1 MTAGAGA
8 RGVPGYSCFLVV
20 ADLFN
25 LDPQRDPLIGRTLD
39 GRYEVL
45 GRLGSGGM
53 GVVYRGRQA
62 HLERFVAIKVLHR
75 DTAAIPE
82 WRQRFE
88 REARA
93 LSALAH
99 PNVVPVTDSGFDG
112 GVPFLVMELLEG
124 KTLAE
129 LIKEG
134 PLPLGRALDIGR
146 QILRGLAFAHGK
158 GIIHRDLKPT
168 NVFLQALPD
177 QADHVRLLDFGTAKF
192 LEGSG
197 SPTLAETLTR
207 VGVVF
212 GTPAYM
218 SPEQAKAAPVDART
232 DVYAAGV
239 LLFELLAGRRP
250 YVAESQDGYIA
261 AHLSQPVPS
270 LAKVRP
276 GIVAAPAFQAVIER
290 AMAKDPAARFKDAAA
305 LLAALEEVIAKLP
318 AAAMMAGPGGPA
330 RGRGWRRVAVVVG
343 AVAVA
348 AGAGAIYVSRSVK
361 RHGELAGPSASPA
374 AGTGAPLEAPSRVEP
389 QPAVAPPPAVA
400 PSPAP
405 APPPAAAPSEVA
417 PSAAASLASSGDHP
431 APPPSPSAPAPSTGE
446 TAALP
451 APSAPPE
458 EPSLAAAPP
467 AEAGPGAPA
476 TPPAAKASPPAEI
489 SPAAPPPPPPVA
501 AREPATAPA
510 RRERPPEGGA
520 RDPWRDPVPRAL
532 RSIHGRVERG
542 AHLSQRS
549 LRPAYTYAHQ
559 NPSDPRPWL
568 LLGHAYAQLDWL
580 TDSVERYVHA
590 HQIDSA
596 SRGDPQMLP
605 DLLKAAAHPAAG
617 SVGARAIRD
626 IYGTEALPALQK
638 AIDAATRSGDR
649 DDAARLVRL
658 RDSLGGR

>member
-1 MTAGAGA
+1 
-8 RGVPGYSCFLVV
+8 VV
-20 ADLFN
+20 ADLFK

-250 YVAESQDGYIA
+250 FVAETQDGYIA
-261 AHLSQPVPS
+261 AHLAEPVPS

-276 GIVAAPAFQAVIER
+276 GIVAAPAFQGVIDR
-290 AMAKDPAARFKDAAA
+290 AMAKDPAARFKDAGV
-305 LLAALEEVIAKLP
+305 LLAALEEVIAKVP
-318 AAAMMAGPGGPA
+318 AAAMVAGHGGARGGSPARRA
-330 RGRGWRRVAVVVG
+330 RGRRWRRAVVLVG
-343 AVAVA
+343 SLAVVGGT
-348 AGAGAIYVSRSVK
+348 GALYVSRSQKK
-361 RHGELAGPSASPA
+361 RGESSGLSASPA
-374 AGTGAPLEAPSRVEP
+374 APSGAPAKAPSPVEP
-389 QPAVAPPPAVA
+389 QAAGTPSPVGAPPPQPVPATA

-405 APPPAAAPSEVA
+405 APSEAAPSAAPPAAPAAEPAPSPSAQAPSAEGASPPPAPSAPVELPPAAAPPTVSRDEA
-417 PSAAASLASSGDHP
+417 PTD
-431 APPPSPSAPAPSTGE
+431 PST
-446 TAALP
+446 TPPVAKTTPP
-451 APSAPPE
+451 AEIPP
-458 EPSLAAAPP
+458 AAPP
-467 AEAGPGAPA
+467 A
-476 TPPAAKASPPAEI
+476 
-489 SPAAPPPPPPVA
+489 A
-501 AREPATAPA
+501 ARDEASAPA
-510 RRERPPEGGA
+510 RRERSPEGSA

-532 RSIHGRVERG
+532 RSMHDRIERG

-596 SRGDPQMLP
+596 SRGDPQMLA

-617 SVGARAIRD
+617 AAAARAVRE
-626 IYGTEALPALQK
+626 IYGAEALPALKK

-658 RDSLGGR
+658 RDSLVSRR

>member
-1 MTAGAGA
+1 
-8 RGVPGYSCFLVV
+8 VV
-20 ADLFN
+20 ADLFKP
-25 LDPQRDPLIGRTLD
+25 DPQRDPLIGRTLD

-250 YVAESQDGYIA
+250 FVAEAQDGYIA

-276 GIVAAPAFQAVIER
+276 GIVATPAFQAVIER
-290 AMAKDPAARFKDAAA
+290 AMAKEPAARFKDAGA
-305 LLAALEEVIAKLP
+305 LLAALEEVIARVP
-318 AAAMMAGPGGPA
+318 AAAMAGGRGAAAQGGGAARRA
-330 RGRGWRRVAVVVG
+330 RGRGGRRAAVLVG
-343 AVAVA
+343 VVAVA
-348 AGAGAIYVSRSVK
+348 AGAGAIYVSRSQKK
-361 RHGELAGPSASPA
+361 RGEIAGLSSSPVVRSGAAATTPPPVEPQAATAPPPVVAPPAAATAAPPETAPSEAAPAASPA
-374 AGTGAPLEAPSRVEP
+374 AEPAADPS
-389 QPAVAPPPAVA
+389 
-400 PSPAP
+400 
-405 APPPAAAPSEVA
+405 AAPSAQA
-417 PSAAASLASSGDHP
+417 PSIEEAS
-431 APPPSPSAPAPSTGE
+431 PPSPPSAPAG
-446 TAALP
+446 
-451 APSAPPE
+451 PP
-458 EPSLAAAPP
+458 LAAAPP
-467 AEAGPGAPA
+467 TVPPVEAPTGASATPAAAKAPSAAEV
-476 TPPAAKASPPAEI
+476 PPAAPS
-489 SPAAPPPPPPVA
+489 AAV
-501 AREPATAPA
+501 PATREQASAPV
-510 RRERPPEGGA
+510 RRERASEGGG

-532 RSIHGRVERG
+532 RSIRDRVERG

-590 HQIDSA
+590 HQLDAA
-596 SRGDPQMLP
+596 SRADPQMLP

-617 SVGARAIRD
+617 SAGARAVRD
-626 IYGTEALPALQK
+626 IFGAEALPALKK

-649 DDAARLVRL
+649 DDVARLVRL
-658 RDSLGGR
+658 RDSLARR